1 MDLLDRTIDDLDM
14 SANCY
19 HRLKNI
25 GVDTLRDL
33 VAKSEHEL
41 EAKNFDRWSLKEI
54 HELLE
59 AFGLQFRGETESG
72 QGDPVV

>member
-1 MDLLDRTIDDLDM
+1 MDPLDQTIDDLDM

-19 HRLKNI
+19 HRLRNI

-33 VAKSEHEL
+33 LAKSEQEL
-41 EAKNFDRWSLKEI
+41 EARNFDRWSLKEI

-59 AFGLQFRGETESG
+59 QYGLHLQREKESG
-72 QGDPVV
+72 DPIV

>member
-1 MDLLDRTIDDLDM
+1 MDPLDQTIDDLDM

-19 HRLKNI
+19 HRLRNI

-33 VAKSEHEL
+33 AAKSESEL

-59 AFGLQFRGETESG
+59 GYGLHLRSANEST
-72 QGDPVV
+72 GDPIV